1 MQRLHFP
8 PDSWYS
14 VLFENPEIDVAIRK
28 AFLTYERRPPRKFLL
43 MAQLTFLGSC
53 REIGRSGFF
62 LEHHD
67 ESVMIDYG
75 VKFTDPPSFPDMVSL
90 DDMQGVALTH
100 AHLDHSGGIPRILSN
115 TEASLYCTPATR
127 DLSVLLLRDLHNISR
142 GRLPYTRKDIAL
154 VKRQCDATAYE
165 ETVPLGRHFE
175 LTLFN
180 AGHIPGSAMV
190 SIRVNGKRV
199 LFTGDFNATESKL
212 NLGARKNLPKHDVV
226 ITESTYARRINPDR
240 AEITQAL
247 IETVLETV
255 ERGGTV
261 LIPAFAV
268 GRSQEIM
275 CILEQSEISRKFP
288 VYIDG
293 MARQVNDILVRHPEY
308 LQSPQSF
315 TRAVSRTRIVHDN
328 RDRKKAAESGGIIV
342 SPAGMLKGG
351 ASHLYF
357 KLLHDNPK
365 NSIIFVSF
373 QIPGTPGAELLATK
387 KVSVGSREFE
397 VKAEVRMHHLS
408 SHSDSVGLVDLLERI
423 PGNPKFHIVHGES
436 ESCDAL
442 ADILKKK
449 GRRANIPDINDVIEI

>member
-1 MQRLHFP
+1 
-8 PDSWYS
+8 
-14 VLFENPEIDVAIRK
+14 
-28 AFLTYERRPPRKFLL
+28 

-62 LEHHD
+62 LEDHD
-67 ESVMIDYG
+67 ESVMVDYG
-75 VKFTDPPSFPDMVSL
+75 IKFSDPPSFPDMVPL
-90 DDMQGVALTH
+90 DDLQGIALTH
-100 AHLDHSGGIPRILSN
+100 AHLDHSGGIPRVLSK
-115 TEASLYCTPATR
+115 TEASLFCTPATR
-127 DLSVLLLRDLHNISR
+127 DLSVLLLRDLHNIS
-142 GRLPYTRKDIAL
+142 GSRLPYTRKDIAL

-190 SIRVNGKRV
+190 SVRANGKRV
-199 LFTGDFNATESKL
+199 LFTGDFNATESRL

-226 ITESTYARRINPDR
+226 ITESTYARRKNPER
-240 AEITQAL
+240 AKIEQAL
-247 IETVLETV
+247 IDTVLETL

-275 CILEQSEISRKFP
+275 CILERGEIPRKYP
-288 VYIDG
+288 IYIDG
-293 MARQVNDILVRHPEY
+293 MARQVNEILVRHPEY

-315 TRAVSRTRIVHDN
+315 TRAVGRTIVVQDN
-328 RDRKKAAESGGIIV
+328 RDRKRAAENGGIIV

-357 KLLHDNPK
+357 KLLHDDPK
-365 NSIIFVSF
+365 NSIVMVSF
-373 QIPGTPGAELLATK
+373 QIPGTPGAELIATK
-387 KVSVGSREFE
+387 KVRVGSREFD

-408 SHSDSVGLVDLLERI
+408 SHSDSAGLVDLLQRI
-423 PGNPKFHIVHGES
+423 PGDPEFHIIHGES

-442 ADILKKK
+442 EDILKKK
-449 GRRANIPDINDVIEI
+449 GRKASVPEINDAIEI